1 MKIPFLNK
9 YRKDYSENK
18 LWEKIKRFSKKAGV
32 KTVYPVLLLY
42 YAFLRK
48 ETSAKAKGIII
59 GTLGYFI
66 APIDL
71 IPDLNPIIGFNDDL
85 SLLTFAMVLVACYIN
100 EDVREKAKKKL
111 TQWFGEIDEQQI
123 ADIDAKL

>member
-100 EDVREKAKKKL
+100 EDVRDKAKKKL

>member
-1 MKIPFLNK
+1 MKIPFLKN
-9 YRKDYSENK
+9 YRKNYSEKK
-18 LWEKIKRFSKKAGV
+18 LWQKIKTFSKRAGV

-71 IPDLNPIIGFNDDL
+71 IPDLNPIIGFNDDI

-100 EDVREKAKKKL
+100 DDVREKARTKIKE
-111 TQWFGEIDEQQI
+111 WFGEIDEDQI
-123 ADIDAKL
+123 AEIDSKL

>member
-1 MKIPFLNK
+1 
-9 YRKDYSENK
+9 
-18 LWEKIKRFSKKAGV
+18 
-32 KTVYPVLLLY
+32 
-42 YAFLRK
+42 
-48 ETSAKAKGIII
+48 
-59 GTLGYFI
+59 GYFI

-100 EDVREKAKKKL
+100 DDVREKARKKL
-111 TQWFGEIDEQQI
+111 TQWFGEIDEDQI